1 MVSNRELYKNIKA
14 TGGVFYMNQY
24 KTKCMYGYTILG
36 ERPPQLD
43 TNAEYV
49 IIEQSKFFSHCVII
63 QRLDGKSFLGEKCW
77 IVPVNSLY

>member
-1 MVSNRELYKNIKA
+1 MI
-14 TGGVFYMNQY
+14 QY
-24 KTKCMYGYTILG
+24 KTKCIYGYSILG

-77 IVPVNSLY
+77 IVPINSLY

>member
-1 MVSNRELYKNIKA
+1 
-14 TGGVFYMNQY
+14 
-24 KTKCMYGYTILG
+24 MYGYTILG